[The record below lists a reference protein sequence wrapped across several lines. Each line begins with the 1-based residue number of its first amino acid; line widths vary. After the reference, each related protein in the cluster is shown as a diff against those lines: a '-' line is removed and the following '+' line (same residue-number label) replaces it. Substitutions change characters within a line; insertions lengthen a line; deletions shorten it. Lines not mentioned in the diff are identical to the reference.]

1 MTVRELLQ
9 RSSIDRGETEIL
21 LTHVLEVERAWL
33 FAHGDEH
40 LDDAALNA
48 FGKLVEARRSGEP
61 LAYLVGYRDFRTL
74 RLKVSRHV
82 LIPRRETEH
91 LVEWAIERIDAGA
104 QRVLDLGTGSGAV
117 ALACKSERPAAE
129 LTALDCSVDALECA
143 NANAQSLGLQVE
155 WFLSDWFSQLPPAV
169 WDLVVANPPYIAAT
183 DAHLQHGD
191 LPAEPESALVGGKT
205 GLESIQH
212 IVEHAPKRLVV
223 GGWLLLEHGFDQ
235 ADAVAQC
242 LSDRGF
248 ENIETRKDWSGH
260 ARITGGQWP
269 D

>member
-1 MTVRELLQ
+1 MARDPYRIRYSTRYSGTANVLRTGGTTVPVPGYVYLLE
-9 RSSIDRGETEIL
+9 RG
-21 LTHVLEVERAWL
+21 
-33 FAHGDEH
+33 
-40 LDDAALNA
+40 
-48 FGKLVEARRSGEP
+48 GKQEA
-61 LAYLVGYRDFRTL
+61 
-74 RLKVSRHV
+74 
-82 LIPRRETEH
+82 
-91 LVEWAIERIDAGA
+91 
-104 QRVLDLGTGSGAV
+104 
-117 ALACKSERPAAE
+117 
-129 LTALDCSVDALECA
+129 
-143 NANAQSLGLQVE
+143 
-155 WFLSDWFSQLPPAV
+155 WFSQLPPAV